1 MNDGGRLGQHR
12 DRILDLLVSS
22 DLLVAVHDGDDVL
35 RYANAAY
42 RTLFGAAVG
51 EAVAWPEMMARNEHS
66 GIGVQ
71 AQTDDYAKWLIAVQ
85 ARRGKVPFRAFEL
98 DMKGGRWLWLT
109 EIIDADGWMLSIGAD
124 VTVIQH
130 GSRGRTTRRDVGV
143 ALRVARTDELTG
155 ALNRRGIINALE
167 EVAERMPSQQR
178 LYSLALLDLDHF
190 KQVNDAHGHGVGD
203 TVLVRFVDHVQS
215 CMRRSDFL
223 GRYGGEEFLLV
234 LPDADAKAACA
245 LVARIRESMPGVDVP
260 GAEAPLQLS
269 FSAGVREVR
278 AAQSTR
284 DLLKWVDDA
293 LYQAKDAGRAI
304 TVVAPAS

>member
-1 MNDGGRLGQHR
+1 MNDGGRLGPHR

-22 DLLVAVHDGDDVL
+22 DLLVAVHDRDDVL

-42 RTLFGAAVG
+42 RTLFGARVG
-51 EAVAWPEMMARNEHS
+51 EAIAWPEMMARNERN

-109 EIIDADGWMLSIGAD
+109 EIIDDAGWMLSIGAD
-124 VTVIQH
+124 VTAIQH
-130 GSRGRTTRRDVGV
+130 GSSGRTARRDVGV
-143 ALRVARTDELTG
+143 ALRVARTDDLTG
-155 ALNRRGIINALE
+155 ALNRRGIISALE
-167 EVAERMPSQQR
+167 DVAERMPAQQR
-178 LYSLALLDLDHF
+178 RYSLALLDLDHF
-190 KQVNDAHGHGVGD
+190 KQVNDAYGHEVGD

-215 CMRRSDFL
+215 CMRRSDFF

-234 LPDADAKAACA
+234 LPDADAQAACT
-245 LVARIRESMPGVDVP
+245 LVARIRESIPAIDVP
-260 GAEAPLQLS
+260 GVEVPLQLS

-278 AAQSTR
+278 TPQLTR

-293 LYQAKDAGRAI
+293 LYRAKDAGRAV
-304 TVVAPAS
+304 TVVATS